1 MKQSILKKLDKEL
14 SESQKELQVDI
25 PKAIGIA
32 REHGDLKENAEYK
45 AAKERQT
52 FLQARI
58 SLLQKRIS
66 DVTSLD
72 LERIPKDRSGLG
84 STIFLNNLDT
94 GEEKKYHLVFPED
107 VDPDTGK
114 ISTAAP
120 IGKALMGKQAGDEVI
135 ISLPDQRLEY
145 EVTRILTVH
154 DNIETGEYVFN
165 LLKCP
170 CCGKQI
176 GKTQIYIMLRHFITP
191 GARAAR

>member
-14 SESQKELQVDI
+14 QESQKELQVDI

-84 STIFLNNLDT
+84 STIFLNNLDS
-94 GEEKKYHLVFPED
+94 GEEKEYHLVFPED
-107 VDPDTGK
+107 VNPDVGK
-114 ISTAAP
+114 ISAGSP
-120 IGKALMGKQAGDEVI
+120 IGRALMGKQEGDEII

-145 EVTRILTVH
+145 EVIRILTVH
-154 DNIETGEYVFN
+154 DKIETGKE
-165 LLKCP
+165 
-170 CCGKQI
+170 
-176 GKTQIYIMLRHFITP
+176 
-191 GARAAR
+191 

>member
-1 MKQSILKKLDKEL
+1 MKQPILKKLDKEL

-84 STIFLNNLDT
+84 STIFLNNLDS
-94 GEEKKYHLVFPED
+94 GEEKEYHLVFPED
-107 VDPDTGK
+107 VNPDVGK
-114 ISTAAP
+114 ISAGSP
-120 IGKALMGKQAGDEVI
+120 IGRALMSKQEGDEII

-145 EVTRILTVH
+145 EVIRILTVH
-154 DNIETGEYVFN
+154 DKIEIGEE
-165 LLKCP
+165 
-170 CCGKQI
+170 
-176 GKTQIYIMLRHFITP
+176 
-191 GARAAR
+191 